1 MVIFKLKQDLQ
12 RYLQN
17 QSSSGRMTGFVPT
30 MGALHRGH
38 QSLIEKAKSDGLLV
52 VCSIFVNPTQFNDP
66 SDYEAYPV
74 SSEKDIALL
83 IESGCDVVFMPT
95 VEEMYPN
102 GFHNGFSLEFGYL
115 DSILEGAKRPGHFKG
130 VGQIV
135 SRLLELVKPQ
145 FLYLGQ
151 KDYQQ
156 CMVIR
161 ELLKQSGKQDKIQ
174 LVICPTVREAD
185 GLAKSSRNIRLTEP
199 QRALAGTIYQ
209 CLVSIQTKQRGGDF
223 KIVQK
228 ECMEL
233 LEKKGFEPEYVA
245 LADASNLN
253 LLENFQPENQMVALI
268 AAKIGDVRLIDN
280 LILQPLN

>member
-1 MVIFKLKQDLQ
+1 MVIFKFKQDLQ
-12 RYLQN
+12 QYLETQTSN
-17 QSSSGRMTGFVPT
+17 GRMIGFVPT

-38 QSLIEKAKSDGLLV
+38 QSLIEKAKADGLLV
-52 VCSIFVNPTQFNDP
+52 VCSIFVNPTQFNDK
-66 SDYEAYPV
+66 SDYENYPV
-74 SSEKDIALL
+74 SSEKDISLL
-83 IESGCDVVFMPT
+83 IGSGCDVVFMPG
-95 VEEMYPN
+95 VQEMYPD
-102 GFHNGFSLEFGYL
+102 GFENGFSMSFGYL
-115 DSILEGAKRPGHFKG
+115 DTILEGAKRPGHFKG

-145 FLYLGQ
+145 FLYFGQ

-161 ELLKQSGKQDKIQ
+161 ELLERSDNHKKIQ

-185 GLAKSSRNIRLTEP
+185 GLAQSSRNVRLTEP
-199 QRALAGTIYQ
+199 QRALAGIIYQ
-209 CLVSIQTKQRGGDF
+209 CLVSIQTKQAGGDF

-245 LADASNLN
+245 LADARSLK
-253 LLENFQPENQMVALI
+253 LLEDFKPGSEMVALI

-280 LILQPLN
+280 LILQPV